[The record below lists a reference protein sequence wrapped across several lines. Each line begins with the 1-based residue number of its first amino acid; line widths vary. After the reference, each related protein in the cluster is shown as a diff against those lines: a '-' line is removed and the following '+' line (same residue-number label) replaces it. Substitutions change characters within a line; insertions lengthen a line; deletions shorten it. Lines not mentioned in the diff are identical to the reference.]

1 MLNNLT
7 SHPLIQHIAKILPPQ
22 AELFVVG
29 GAVRDVLLNRA
40 ITDLDLVVQN
50 VPMANLR
57 AALEK
62 LGTVDVSGE
71 QWGVL
76 SLAIDGNTVDVALPR
91 EEIQRTGNGHYFDV
105 HVTADPNLPIVDDL
119 RRRDFTINAMALN
132 ARSGELTDPYHGQ
145 EDCQHRILRTVG
157 DPAQRFAQ
165 DHSRILR
172 CLRFATQ
179 LGCTI
184 EPLTW
189 EGLRTAVREAGQLRV
204 PKRIWEQEFAKAQE
218 NLPAF
223 HEWLR
228 KAGVETHHAHA

>member
-1 MLNNLT
+1 MEKLIHQPTVQRILT
-7 SHPLIQHIAKILPPQ
+7 ALPAD

-29 GAVRDVLLNRA
+29 GAVRDVLLGRQLG
-40 ITDLDLVVQN
+40 DLDLVVRKL
-50 VPMANLR
+50 PLPSLR
-57 AALEK
+57 EALRQ
-62 LGTVDVSGE
+62 LGEVDTSGE
-71 QWGVL
+71 KWGVL
-76 SLAIDGNTVDVALPR
+76 ALTLNNQTIDLALPR

-105 HVTADPNLPIVDDL
+105 HVTADPDLPITDDL

-132 ARSGELTDPYHGQ
+132 VRTGELTDPYHGQ
-145 EDCQHRILRTVG
+145 ADCREKVLRTVG
-157 DPAQRFAQ
+157 NPAERFAQ

-172 CLRFATQ
+172 CLRFAVQ

-189 EGLRTAVREAGQLRV
+189 EGLRRVVADAKQLRV
-204 PKRIWEQEFAKAQE
+204 PKRLWEQEFAKAQN

-228 KAGVETHHAHA
+228 KAGIETHHADA

>member
-1 MLNNLT
+1 MQRLITNPNVQAILN
-7 SHPLIQHIAKILPPQ
+7 ALPAD

-29 GAVRDVLLNRA
+29 GAVRDVALNRD
-40 ITDLDLVVQN
+40 ITDLDLVVQK
-50 VPMANLR
+50 VPIANLR

-62 LGTVDVSGE
+62 LGSVDTSGE

-76 SLAIDGNTVDVALPR
+76 ALTLNNQTIDLALPR

-105 HVTADPNLPIVDDL
+105 HVTADPNLPITDDL

-132 ARSGELTDPYHGQ
+132 VRTGELTDPYHGQ
-145 EDCQHRILRTVG
+145 ADCREKVLRTVG
-157 DPAQRFAQ
+157 NPAERFAQ

-172 CLRFATQ
+172 CLRFAVQ

-189 EGLRTAVREAGQLRV
+189 QGLRSVVAEAKQLRA
-204 PKRIWEQEFAKAQE
+204 PKRLWEQEFAKAQG

-228 KAGVETHHAHA
+228 KAGIETHHADT